1 MGPAASFGLENWSL
15 VPGAS
20 CLVRS
25 WSWVRSQSLAHGQDK
40 APRTT
45 DGPGTVD
52 GPRTRHDGPGTKWAA
67 RIARAQALAAR
78 HPHAASILHFYAQLA
93 GYQQTLAERWVPGT
107 WDPTLVLDVL
117 PATVEWLARNGP
129 PGVDRAV
136 QTLRDTTIDEW
147 RLTLDRYL
155 VEDQFDADDGPRAFV
170 IEAMLQPLAEACAG
184 VWSDHT
190 RGAAPGQ
197 TPRRDN
203 RCPFCQRRPATGVL
217 RDAGQGTRRA
227 LVCGLCFTEWAFER
241 IGCPSCGEQR
251 FDALPV
257 YTAEQ
262 VAAARVDGCDSCGVY
277 LKTIDASKDG
287 TIVPEVD
294 DLATLTL
301 DLWAREHGYRR
312 LRTTFYL

>member
-1 MGPAASFGLENWSL
+1 M
-15 VPGAS
+15 
-20 CLVRS
+20 
-25 WSWVRSQSLAHGQDK
+25 
-40 APRTT
+40 

-52 GPRTRHDGPGTKWAA
+52 GLSTKYQGPRTTWEA
-67 RIARAQALAAR
+67 RIARAQMLAERHPPAADILRFYSRLAA
-78 HPHAASILHFYAQLA
+78 
-93 GYQQTLAERWVPGT
+93 YQQTLAADWVPAT
-107 WDPTLVLDVL
+107 WDPPRVLEVL
-117 PATVEWLARNGP
+117 PATLEWLAGNGP
-129 PGVDRAV
+129 PGLAHAV
-136 QTLRDTTIDEW
+136 QALGETTIDEW

-155 VEDQFDADDGPRAFV
+155 VGEDALDGGDAPLAFV
-170 IEAMLQPLAEACAG
+170 IEATLQPLAEMCAKAWFG
-184 VWSDHT
+184 QS

-197 TPRRDN
+197 TPRYDN
-203 RCPFCQRRPATGVL
+203 RCPFCQQRPAAGVL

-262 VAAARVDGCDSCGVY
+262 VAAVRIDGCDSCGVY

-287 TIVPEVD
+287 TAVPEVD